1 MAKRATGLG
10 ISWAGAVLM
19 LATLPVT
26 SRAGPVISEFLASN
40 RAGIVDEDGDT
51 SDWIEIHNPDPV
63 SISLGGWFLT
73 DSPANRMKWRFPE
86 VILPPRGYLLIFASG
101 KDRRDP
107 TLQMHADFS
116 LDAEGEYLAL
126 VPPEGGAPLTEFTPR
141 FPPQRVDVSFGPAGS
156 PPNGVAMYLERPT
169 PGAGNSAAH
178 PNGIAQ
184 TVTFSRGSGPANTAF
199 ELTLTGAAPGQV
211 IRYVLAPASEG
222 AGLSDPDI
230 AAPRYS
236 EPIMINGPTLVKAAV
251 FSMDGS
257 SRGPARAVH
266 YSRIG
271 SSLAG
276 ATSGLPVLVIDS
288 LGSGP
293 LVKDGLER
301 PAWLSSYSPRPAGT
315 QVFSAPPEL
324 TSPLLIHVRGSSS
337 AEFPKKSYSLSFTDQ
352 FGDGDA
358 PAWIDLGA
366 HEKWVL
372 GAPWFYDLN
381 FINNAY
387 VYALSNR
394 LGRWAPRT
402 RLAELYLSTDGGEID
417 AADYAG
423 IHVITDRIEV
433 AAKRVDI
440 DVLRKEE
447 LTGIDVTG
455 GYILKIDPAEPGEI
469 SWTTRGGYPETP
481 GSSLVL
487 VAPAAHE
494 AAAEQ
499 VVHLK
504 DYVQRMEDALV
515 ASRDSGWKQRPYL
528 DFIDRASWVDQH
540 LLQVFTANPD
550 ALVRSTYFTKDR
562 GGRLVA
568 GPAWD
573 FDRALGSRRDERSF
587 WPDIW
592 FGVGA
597 TDAWQT
603 GWWRLLTRDPE
614 FMQDWIDRWQGLR
627 RSRLATSELVQ
638 LVAELTAAVG
648 SAADRDAARWPEN
661 LSPEG
666 GYAGQLGQLKDWIR
680 ARADWIDRQFTL
692 PPLVNAAGDNV
703 VFTAPAGAELVYTM
717 DGSDPRSLGGL
728 LAPNARR
735 STAALTVPASTNVAV
750 RSYAATSEG
759 VFPGSPWSSAVGG
772 PSSTPIGTA
781 SRVVN
786 MSCRAVVG
794 RGEDALIIG
803 LAIADTTAKRYLL
816 RGAGPA
822 LSAFGL
828 NDGVREP
835 AVTLFR
841 EGRLIATNAGWGNG
855 PDAAVLP
862 GLAKSV
868 GAFPLPIGSR
878 DSALIS
884 ELAAGAYTLH
894 VTSAATEPG
903 IGLAEVYELDA
914 LGRCVNLSARAR
926 VSSGSGALFGG
937 FVVRGTSV
945 KRMLVRAAGPAL
957 AAFGLS
963 GFLREPM
970 LTVYDSRQGAV
981 ATNAG
986 WGGADAATLAAAAR
1000 IVGAFE
1006 FPLGSNDAAL
1016 LISVAPGAYTVEVKG
1031 KDATEGVALLEIYD
1045 VP

>member
-1 MAKRATGLG
+1 
-10 ISWAGAVLM
+10 M

-51 SDWIEIHNPDPV
+51 SDWIEIHNPDQV

-73 DSPANRMKWRFPE
+73 DSPTNRMKWRFPE

-107 TLQMHADFS
+107 SSRLHANFS
-116 LDAEGEYLAL
+116 LDADGDYLAL
-126 VPPEGGAPLTEFTPR
+126 VPPDGGAPATEFAPR
-141 FPPQRVDVSFGPAGS
+141 FPPQRMDVSYGPAGS
-156 PPNGVAMYLERPT
+156 SPDGVAMYLERPT
-169 PGAGNSAAH
+169 PGAGNSAAL

-211 IRYVLAPASEG
+211 IRYVLAPAGEG
-222 AGLSDPDI
+222 AGLRDPDA

-271 SSLAG
+271 ANLTG
-276 ATSGLPVLVIDS
+276 ATSELPILVIDS

-301 PAWLSSYSPRPAGT
+301 PAWLSTYSPRPAGT
-315 QVFSAPPEL
+315 PVFSTPPEL

-358 PAWIDLGA
+358 PAWLDLGA

-417 AADYAG
+417 AADYVG

-433 AAKRVDI
+433 AARRVDI
-440 DVLRKEE
+440 DVLHKEE

-455 GYILKIDPAEPGEI
+455 GYILKIDPAGPGEI
-469 SWTTRGGYPETP
+469 SWTTSRGYPETP

-487 VAPAAHE
+487 VSPSAQQVSG
-494 AAAEQ
+494 EQ
-499 VVHLK
+499 MVYLR
-504 DYVQRMEDALV
+504 DYMQRMEDALF
-515 ASRDSGWKQRPYL
+515 ASRDSGWTQRTYL

-540 LLQVFTANPD
+540 LLQVFSANPD

-573 FDRALGSRRDERSF
+573 FDRALGSYWDVRSLGT
-587 WPDIW
+587 DTW

-597 TDAWQT
+597 TDVWQT
-603 GWWRLLTRDPE
+603 GWWGLLARDPE
-614 FMQDWIDRWQGLR
+614 FMQDWIDRWQELR
-627 RSRLATSELVQ
+627 RTRLATSVLIQ
-638 LVAELTAAVG
+638 LVDELTAAVG

-666 GYAGQLGQLKDWIR
+666 SYAGQLGQLKGWIR
-680 ARADWIDRQFTL
+680 ARAEWIDRQFTR

-703 VFTAPAGAELVYTM
+703 VFTAPAGAELVYTL
-717 DGSDPRSLGGL
+717 DGSDPRSLGGSF
-728 LAPNARR
+728 APNAHR
-735 STAALTVPASTNVAV
+735 TAAALIVPASTALAV
-750 RSYAATSEG
+750 RSYAAASEG

-772 PSSTPIGTA
+772 PSSHPIRPA

-794 RGEDALIIG
+794 GGDDALIIG
-803 LAIADTTAKRYLL
+803 LVIADTTAKHYLL
-816 RGAGPA
+816 RGVGPA
-822 LSAFGL
+822 LSSFGL
-828 NDGVREP
+828 KDVVQEP
-835 AVTLFR
+835 KVTLFR
-841 EGRLIATNAGWGNG
+841 EGREIMTNTGWTTG

-862 GLAKSV
+862 GLTKSV
-868 GAFPLPIGSR
+868 GAFPLPVASR

-894 VTSAATEPG
+894 VTSSTTEPG
-903 IGLAEVYELDA
+903 IGLAEVYELGA
-914 LGRCVNLSARAR
+914 LGRCVNLSTRAR
-926 VSSGSGALFGG
+926 VSYGNGALFGG
-937 FVVRGTSV
+937 FVVQGTSL
-945 KRMLVRAAGPAL
+945 KRILVRAAGPTL
-957 AAFGLS
+957 AAFGIR
-963 GFLREPM
+963 GFLREPTI
-970 LTVYDSRQGAV
+970 TVYDSQQVAV

-986 WGGADAATLAAAAR
+986 WGTGSAATLAAAAR

-1006 FPLGSNDAAL
+1006 FPSGSNDAAL

-1031 KDATEGVALLEIYD
+1031 KDATEGIALLEIYD